1 MADMLALLPKI
12 SSSSLA
18 RTTLSMHFLPLPD
31 GDDETD
37 SHLLESKEIVTETLV
52 VVEEGLQ
59 QLAVTTLD
67 EPRVFYDVHELKAPL
82 QLSKPLGPGKPVEQ
96 FMWVSC

>member
-1 MADMLALLPKI
+1 
-12 SSSSLA
+12 
-18 RTTLSMHFLPLPD
+18 
-31 GDDETD
+31 
-37 SHLLESKEIVTETLV
+37 
-52 VVEEGLQ
+52 LQ